1 MSVAELRPDGQSSNT
16 MASRAGR
23 TLVFDG
29 GVPDVIGYLRMLGLP
44 VPHHMEA
51 AAATFPYHRRVF
63 IAPPWPDIFRQ
74 DSERKQ
80 SLGEAVRTYEA
91 MVDVYGAYG
100 YELVELPRSPVEQR
114 VRFVLEAAGIAGTA
128 R

>member
-1 MSVAELRPDGQSSNT
+1 M
-16 MASRAGR
+16 
-23 TLVFDG
+23 
-29 GVPDVIGYLRMLGLP
+29 PDVIGYLRMLGLP
-44 VPHHMEA
+44 VPHHMEV
-51 AAATFPYHRRVF
+51 AAATFRYHRRVF

-74 DSERKQ
+74 DRERKQ

-100 YELVELPRSPVEQR
+100 YELVELPRSSVEQR
-114 VRFVLEAAGIAGTA
+114 VRFVLETAGIAGTA